1 MFLIISG
8 ISSSGKN
15 TVMRSLVNIRKNLK
29 ILERSSVTTR
39 VPREGDARFNTYIYK
54 DQEAFLKMV
63 DEGKFVEHE
72 EVHGNYYG
80 VLKEPLDSVVEDKE
94 NDYIRDID
102 VKGNLSIRKYLS
114 GKCRVVSIFLD
125 APDEVLMSRL
135 RERGDS
141 EEQIKIRLSR
151 KDFER
156 AHKKY
161 YDLVI
166 ENIDLNKTLKI
177 INDYMDEIKA
187 KDSK

>member
-1 MFLIISG
+1 M
-8 ISSSGKN
+8 
-15 TVMRSLVNIRKNLK
+15 
-29 ILERSSVTTR
+29 
-39 VPREGDARFNTYIYK
+39 
-54 DQEAFLKMV
+54 
-63 DEGKFVEHE
+63 
-72 EVHGNYYG
+72 
-80 VLKEPLDSVVEDKE
+80 SVVEDKE

-177 INDYMDEIKA
+177 INDYMDAIKE
-187 KDSK
+187 KESN

>member
-1 MFLIISG
+1 MFIIISG

-15 TVMRSLVNIRKNLK
+15 TVMNNLVKERENLK

-39 VPREGDARFNTYIYK
+39 EPRESDKSFNTYFYTS
-54 DQEAFLKMV
+54 QEEFLQMV

-80 VLKEPLDSVVEDKE
+80 VLKKPLDRVVKDKE
-94 NDYIRDID
+94 YDYIRDID
-102 VKGNLSIRKYLS
+102 VKGNLSIRKYLK
-114 GKCRVVSIFLD
+114 GKCRVLSIFLD
-125 APDEVLMSRL
+125 APDEVLIDRL
-135 RERGDS
+135 RKRGDS

-166 ENIDLNKTLKI
+166 ENIDLKKTLKI
-177 INDYMDEIKA
+177 INDYMDEIKE
-187 KDSK
+187 KDSN